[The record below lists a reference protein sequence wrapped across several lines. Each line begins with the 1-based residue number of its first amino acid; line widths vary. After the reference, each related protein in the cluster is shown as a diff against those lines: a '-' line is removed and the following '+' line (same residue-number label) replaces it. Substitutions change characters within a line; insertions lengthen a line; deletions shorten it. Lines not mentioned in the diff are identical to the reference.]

1 MLERQESEERG
12 SLDPELLMNEK
23 KLPKREL
30 FFALSKH
37 RANRILHK
45 FTFSTW
51 LQQILTLGDSS
62 QLQEKGSA
70 RKFPRP
76 WGAEAA

>member
-1 MLERQESEERG
+1 
-12 SLDPELLMNEK
+12 MNEK

-30 FFALSKH
+30 FFALPKH
-37 RANRILHK
+37 RANRIFHK

-62 QLQEKGSA
+62 QA
-70 RKFPRP
+70 RKELLFSELPR
-76 WGAEAA
+76 AFLKHVMAHSLLNL